1 MKLLHT
7 ALWGAHSSFN
17 NNHPGTHSTL
27 ALRAH
32 IPALLIA
39 LLCTLLS
46 GCSFDTT
53 TYTESDIIGRWEAP
67 SQDVMEECT
76 ISDPKIVF
84 VFTREACNVV
94 TDSVDSDEDGVFEPI
109 EVNYGKWG
117 YTYDEGNNVT
127 EGDLMDSSAEGSYHR
142 NGWFGW
148 SLSGKTI
155 DTNQLTSV
163 GNAVTPKA
171 YTIVSINNGTMVMKE
186 GLTTHTLT
194 RK

>member
-1 MKLLHT
+1 MNT
-7 ALWGAHSSFN
+7 SFSRQLS
-17 NNHPGTHSTL
+17 PLS
-27 ALRAH
+27 RQVF
-32 IPALLIA
+32 
-39 LLCTLLS
+39 LLCIISCVLFGCNLS
-46 GCSFDTT
+46 TES
-53 TYTESDIIGRWEAP
+53 YTESDIIGRWEAP
-67 SQDVMEECT
+67 SQDIMEDVT
-76 ISDPKIVF
+76 IENPKIVF
-84 VFTREACNVV
+84 VFTREACNVP
-94 TDSVDSDEDGVFEPI
+94 TDSVDNDNDGVYEPV

-127 EGDLMDSSAEGSYHR
+127 EDDLMDRSAEGAYHR

-155 DTNQLTSV
+155 DTYQLTSV

-171 YTIVSINNGTMVMKE
+171 YTIVSINNGTMGMKE